1 MVILT
6 VVTKENPHTVYF
18 EPQPIKKPSYIR
30 LLSCSLYNSWFN
42 LKEEGAITLLD
53 DDKKP
58 FKVTFLPGHYTLD
71 ALAIEIRNSL
81 NKHRVPLQTDVNT
94 IVGQLVITNPQ
105 FKKIVIDS
113 KLGNLLNLNSFT
125 LGFKTF
131 IKKLNSETTYYIHC
145 DLLDKEQNLLN
156 GKPSTVLQT
165 FDITGKPFEKVFY
178 QSSPQHVLRDVS
190 ADKHISNMTI
200 SVRDQNNNLFDFNGF
215 PLQFQI
221 EINWTRK

>member
-18 EPQPIKKPSYIR
+18 EPQPIQKPSYIR

-53 DDKKP
+53 TVEKP
-58 FKVTFLPGHYTLD
+58 FKVTFLSGHYTLD
-71 ALAIEIRNSL
+71 ALASEIRNSL

-113 KLGNLLNLNSFT
+113 NLGNLLNLNSFT
-125 LGFKTF
+125 LEFKTF

-190 ADKHISNMTI
+190 ANKHISNMTI
-200 SVRDQNNNLFDFNGF
+200 SVRDQNNNLFDFKGL

-221 EINWTRK
+221 EIN

>member
-18 EPQPIKKPSYIR
+18 HQPIQKPSYIR

-42 LKEEGAITLLD
+42 LKEEGAITLFD
-53 DDKKP
+53 TVEKP

-71 ALAIEIRNSL
+71 ALASEIRNSL

-113 KLGNLLNLNSFT
+113 NLGNLLNLNSFT
-125 LGFKTF
+125 LQFKTF

-200 SVRDQNNNLFDFNGF
+200 SVRDQNNNLFDFNGL

-221 EINWTRK
+221 EIN

>member
-1 MVILT
+1 MVIVT
-6 VVTKENPHTVYF
+6 VNTTENPHTVYF
-18 EPQPIKKPSYIR
+18 YQPIQKPSYIR

-42 LKEEGAITLLD
+42 LKEGGKIFYTNKT
-53 DDKKP
+53 KKLE
-58 FKVTFLPGHYTLD
+58 KSESILPGNYT
-71 ALAIEIRNSL
+71 IEEMAKTIENS
-81 NKHRVPLQTDVNT
+81 
-94 IVGQLVITNPQ
+94 
-105 FKKIVIDS
+105 FKKYGDILRTQINTPIGQMFIQKVEPLNDKIKFDKNLSELLGIDQDLQWIRYVKRMKS
-113 KLGNLLNLNSFT
+113 P
-125 LGFKTF
+125 
-131 IKKLNSETTYYIHC
+131 TTYYIHC

-200 SVRDQNNNLFDFNGF
+200 SVRDQNNNLFDFNGL

-221 EINWTRK
+221 EIN

>member
-18 EPQPIKKPSYIR
+18 EPQPIQKPSYIR

-53 DDKKP
+53 DFDKP
-58 FKVTFLPGHYTLD
+58 FEVTVLPGHYTLD
-71 ALAIEIRNSL
+71 TLASEIKHSL
-81 NKHRVPLQTDVNT
+81 SKHKVPLLTDIYT
-94 IVGQLVITNPQ
+94 IVGQLVITNPHQ
-105 FKKIVIDS
+105 KKIVFDS
-113 KLGNLLNLNSFT
+113 NLGHLLNLKTFT
-125 LGFKTF
+125 LGLKTL
-131 IKKLNSETTYYIHC
+131 IKKLNSATTYYIHC

-200 SVRDQNNNLFDFNGF
+200 SVRDQNNNLFDFNGM
-215 PLQFQI
+215 PLQFLI
-221 EINWTRK
+221 EIN

>member
-1 MVILT
+1 MVIVT
-6 VVTKENPHTVYF
+6 VNTTENPHTVYF
-18 EPQPIKKPSYIR
+18 DQPIQKPSYIR

-53 DDKKP
+53 TVEKP

-71 ALAIEIRNSL
+71 ALASEIRNSL

-113 KLGNLLNLNSFT
+113 NLGNLLNLNSFT
-125 LGFKTF
+125 LEFETF

-200 SVRDQNNNLFDFNGF
+200 SVRDQNNNLFDFNGL

-221 EINWTRK
+221 EIN

>member
-18 EPQPIKKPSYIR
+18 EPYPIPKPSYIR

-42 LKEEGAITLLD
+42 LKEGRAITLFD
-53 DDKKP
+53 AQQKP
-58 FKVTFLPGHYTLD
+58 FKVDFNPGHYTLD
-71 ALAIEIRNSL
+71 TLTKEIKLVLS
-81 NKHRVPLQTDVNT
+81 KHRVALATDINT
-94 IVGQLVITNPQ
+94 SFGKLIMYNLDS
-105 FKKIVIDS
+105 KKIIFDS
-113 KLGNLLNLNSFT
+113 NLGNLLNL
-125 LGFKTF
+125 KTF
-131 IKKLNSETTYYIHC
+131 VMPSKIYIKKLNSETTYYIHC

-200 SVRDQNNNLFDFNGF
+200 PVRDQDNNLFDFNGL

-221 EINWTRK
+221 EIN

>member
-221 EINWTRK
+221 EIN

>member
-18 EPQPIKKPSYIR
+18 EPQPIQKPSYIR

-53 DDKKP
+53 NVSKP
-58 FKVTFLPGHYTLD
+58 FEVTFLPGHYTLD
-71 ALAIEIRNSL
+71 ALASEIKHSL
-81 NKHRVPLQTDVNT
+81 SKHKVPLLTDIYT
-94 IVGQLVITNPQ
+94 IVGQLVITNPHQ
-105 FKKIVIDS
+105 KRIVFDS
-113 KLGNLLNLNSFT
+113 ELGNLLNLKSFT
-125 LGFKTF
+125 LGLKTF
-131 IKKLNSETTYYIHC
+131 IKKLNSATTYYIHC

-200 SVRDQNNNLFDFNGF
+200 SVWDQNSNLFDFNGM
-215 PLQFQI
+215 PLQFLI
-221 EINWTRK
+221 EIN

>member
-18 EPQPIKKPSYIR
+18 DQPIEKPSYIQ

-42 LKEEGAITLLD
+42 VKEEGAITLLD
-53 DDKKP
+53 TVEKP
-58 FKVTFLPGHYTLD
+58 FKVTFLQGHYTLD
-71 ALAIEIRNSL
+71 ALASEIRNSL

-113 KLGNLLNLNSFT
+113 NLGNLLNLNSFT

-131 IKKLNSETTYYIHC
+131 LKRLNSATTYYIHC

-165 FDITGKPFEKVFY
+165 FDITGKPYENVFY
-178 QSSPQHVLRDVS
+178 QSSPQHILRDIS
-190 ADKHISNMTI
+190 ADKYITNMTI
-200 SVRDQNNNLFDFNGF
+200 SVREENNNLFDFNGM
-215 PLQFQI
+215 PLQFLI
-221 EINWTRK
+221 EIN

>member
-18 EPQPIKKPSYIR
+18 DQPIENPSYIR

-42 LKEEGAITLLD
+42 LKKEGAITLLD
-53 DDKKP
+53 DVDKP
-58 FKVTFLPGHYTLD
+58 FEVTVLPGHYTLD
-71 ALAIEIRNSL
+71 ALASEIKHSL
-81 NKHRVPLQTDVNT
+81 SKHKVPLLTDIYT
-94 IVGQLVITNPQ
+94 IVGQLVITNPHQ
-105 FKKIVIDS
+105 KRIVFDS
-113 KLGNLLNLNSFT
+113 ELGNLLNLKSFT
-125 LGFKTF
+125 LGLKTF
-131 IKKLNSETTYYIHC
+131 IKKLNSATTYYIHC

-178 QSSPQHVLRDVS
+178 QSGPQHVLRDVS

-200 SVRDQNNNLFDFNGF
+200 SVRDQNNNLFDFNGM

-221 EINWTRK
+221 EIN

>member
-81 NKHRVPLQTDVNT
+81 NKHRVPLQTNVNT

-113 KLGNLLNLNSFT
+113 NLGHLLNLNSFT
-125 LGFKTF
+125 LEFKTF
-131 IKKLNSETTYYIHC
+131 IKKLNFETTYYIHC

-200 SVRDQNNNLFDFNGF
+200 SVRDQNNNPFDFNGF

-221 EINWTRK
+221 EIN

>member
-1 MVILT
+1 M
-6 VVTKENPHTVYF
+6 
-18 EPQPIKKPSYIR
+18 
-30 LLSCSLYNSWFN
+30 
-42 LKEEGAITLLD
+42 
-53 DDKKP
+53 
-58 FKVTFLPGHYTLD
+58 PGHYTLD

-113 KLGNLLNLNSFT
+113 NLGNLLNLNSFA
-125 LGFKTF
+125 LQFKTF

-178 QSSPQHVLRDVS
+178 QSGPQHVLRDVS

-200 SVRDQNNNLFDFNGF
+200 SVTNETNDLFDFNGM
-215 PLQFQI
+215 PLQFLI
-221 EINWTRK
+221 EIN

>member
-18 EPQPIKKPSYIR
+18 DQPIQKPSYIR

-42 LKEEGAITLLD
+42 LKKNGAITLLD
-53 DDKKP
+53 NVDKP
-58 FKVTFLPGHYTLD
+58 FEVTFLPGHYTLD
-71 ALAIEIRNSL
+71 ALASEIKHSL
-81 NKHRVPLQTDVNT
+81 SKHKVPLLTDIYT

-105 FKKIVIDS
+105 FKKIVFDS
-113 KLGNLLNLNSFT
+113 NLGHLLNLNTFT
-125 LGFKTF
+125 WPLKMF

-178 QSSPQHVLRDVS
+178 QSGPQHVLRDVS

-200 SVRDQNNNLFDFNGF
+200 SVRDQNNNLFDFNGM
-215 PLQFQI
+215 PLQFLI
-221 EINWTRK
+221 EIN

>member
-6 VVTKENPHTVYF
+6 VVTTENPHTVYF
-18 EPQPIKKPSYIR
+18 DQPIENPSYIR

-53 DDKKP
+53 TVEKP

-71 ALAIEIRNSL
+71 ALASEIRNSL
-81 NKHRVPLQTDVNT
+81 NKHGVPLQTDVNT
-94 IVGQLVITNPQ
+94 IFGQLVITNPQ
-105 FKKIVIDS
+105 FKMIVIDS
-113 KLGNLLNLNSFT
+113 NLGNLLNLNSFT
-125 LGFKTF
+125 LLFKTF
-131 IKKLNSETTYYIHC
+131 IKNLNSETTYYIHC

-200 SVRDQNNNLFDFNGF
+200 SVRDKNNNLFDFNGL

-221 EINWTRK
+221 EIN

>member
-18 EPQPIKKPSYIR
+18 EPQPIQKPSYIR

-53 DDKKP
+53 AVKKP

-71 ALAIEIRNSL
+71 ALASEIRNSL

-94 IVGQLVITNPQ
+94 IVGQLVITNPE

-113 KLGNLLNLNSFT
+113 NLGNLLNLNSFT
-125 LGFKTF
+125 LEFKTF

-200 SVRDQNNNLFDFNGF
+200 SVRDQNNNLFDFNGM

-221 EINWTRK
+221 EIN